1 MIARYAS
8 MAVFLVVVVI
18 AAALAGSF
26 EAGEYYSLVQ
36 KPSWAPPAW
45 VFGPVWSVLYILMA
59 LAMWKVWISE
69 HRSRMGS
76 LIWWLIQLS
85 LNVLWTW
92 LFFGLTR
99 TGWAMLEMLLLIG
112 IVVLCMKAF
121 ASSSRSASW
130 MLLPYLLWLMFAWL
144 LNISI
149 WLLNGGNFGFSF

>member
-18 AAALAGSF
+18 TAALVGSF
-26 EAGEYYSLVQ
+26 EAGEYYSAVQ

-45 VFGPVWSVLYILMA
+45 LFGPVWSVLYILMA
-59 LAMWKVWISE
+59 LAMWKVWVSE
-69 HRSRMGS
+69 HHSRMGS

-85 LNVLWTW
+85 LNVTWAW

-99 TGWAMLEMLLLIG
+99 TGWAMLEMLLLVG
-112 IVVLCMKAF
+112 VVVLCMKAF
-121 ASSSRSASW
+121 SSSSRAASW
-130 MLLPYLLWLMFAWL
+130 MMLPCLLWLMFTWF

-149 WLLNGGNFGFSF
+149 WLMNGGSFGISF